1 MLDGATPGPWSSADS
16 ALAVALTAYE
26 DDLHDCGWPLS
37 VTSDKKLRMQ
47 WISPAPRRC
56 YACDQRER
64 GAKPYLEQDGQHRPK
79 SLLFPIDLTPRGRAY
94 LDGDIDDPR

>member
-1 MLDGATPGPWSSADS
+1 MLDGAGPAAAWSPADS

-37 VTSDKKLRMQ
+37 VTSDKKLRAQ
-47 WISPAPRRC
+47 WVSPPPKRC
-56 YACDQRER
+56 HACDQRER
-64 GAKPYLEQDGQHRPK
+64 AAEPYLKDSPRPK

-94 LDGDIDDPR
+94 LHGETDTPR